1 MPTYIDDQPVS
12 LPGPSLKE
20 LLDAARARLAEP
32 DPAATSARRGP
43 GRVVVEILLDGEK
56 LDPDTLAA
64 RGGEDMSD
72 HEIRMN
78 TADPARLAVDTLE
91 QVRGR
96 LADAATAQ
104 KQAATL
110 LQQDQAQAGYEMVG
124 GSVAAWL
131 QVQQAV
137 LHTAMLL
144 GINLDE
150 LKVGDQPAHEV
161 TQRSLEQLE
170 TVKEHLQAQDPVG
183 LADSLA
189 YEWPELTDQWFGLID
204 TLIEAIEA

>member
-1 MPTYIDDQPVS
+1 VSIYIDDQPVT

-20 LLDAARARLAEP
+20 LLDAARARLAN
-32 DPAATSARRGP
+32 DQGATHTGP

-64 RGGEDMSD
+64 RGAEDMSGR
-72 HEIRMN
+72 EIRLN

-110 LQQDQAQAGYEMVG
+110 LQQDQAQAGYELVG
-124 GSVAAWL
+124 GSVAGWL

-144 GINLDE
+144 GINLDQ
-150 LKVGDQPAHEV
+150 LKVGGQPAHAV

-189 YEWPELTDQWFGLID
+189 YEWPELTDQWFELID
-204 TLIEAIEA
+204 TLIETIEG